1 MAGYPTSTIA
11 SGGAT
16 GTSIKLNRERIVGF
30 FMPAGWTTA
39 TLGFDVTRDGGSN
52 WFPVCDMIS
61 DYTGAEVACT
71 VAVGQFYALNPALL
85 VGGLE
90 IRPRSG
96 SSGSPTTQAAQRI
109 LTFVTAGLE

>member
-1 MAGYPTSTIA
+1 MAAYIPSTIA
-11 SGGAT
+11 SGAAT
-16 GTSIKLNRERIVGF
+16 GTSIKPGRERIVGV
-30 FMPAGWTTA
+30 FMPTGWTAA
-39 TLGFDVTRDGGSN
+39 TLGFDVTNNGGTT
-52 WFPVCDMIS
+52 WFPVRDLVS
-61 DYTGAEVACT
+61 DYTGTEVACT
-71 VAVGQFYALNPALL
+71 VDVGQFYALNPALF

>member
-1 MAGYPTSTIA
+1 MAGYPTSLIA
-11 SGGAT
+11 SGQPYGA
-16 GTSIKLNRERIVGF
+16 SIKLNRERIVGF

-61 DYTGAEVACT
+61 DYAGTEVACT

-96 SSGSPTTQAAQRI
+96 PSGAPVNQGANRTLI
-109 LTFVTAGLE
+109 FVTAGFE